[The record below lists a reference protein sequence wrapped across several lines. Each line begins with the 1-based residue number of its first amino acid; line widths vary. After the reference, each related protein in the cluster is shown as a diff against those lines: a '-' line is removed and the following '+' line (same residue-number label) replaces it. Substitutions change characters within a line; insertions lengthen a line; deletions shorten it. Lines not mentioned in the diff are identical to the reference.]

1 MSYQRLS
8 QKNLIVIAGLRRV
21 KGVDRSLE
29 IFKAFHN
36 KDPEWIMNICGD
48 GVEKKFLQSW
58 VKKNRLDKNVIFHG
72 SVNRDKLKNI
82 LDKSCISMIDS
93 RDEGFPKSMLEAL
106 SSGCFISHSGKGECS
121 KILSGYGYSYDKFD
135 ANKIAEDIIEIYSNK
150 ENFINLTSKSRNIAD
165 QYSIENYCKR
175 IEESYK
181 CLIT

>member
-1 MSYQRLS
+1 
-8 QKNLIVIAGLRRV
+8 
-21 KGVDRSLE
+21 
-29 IFKAFHN
+29 
-36 KDPEWIMNICGD
+36 
-48 GVEKKFLQSW
+48 
-58 VKKNRLDKNVIFHG
+58 
-72 SVNRDKLKNI
+72 
-82 LDKSCISMIDS
+82 MIDS